1 MLYSDDFGT
10 TWQWPK
16 GGGTADGLNMTE
28 CSLAVLPNNTM
39 VLNARDYMGQ
49 LWHTVHRATMWS
61 SDEGETVSSQA
72 VKNLRSHFL
81 S

>member
-1 MLYSDDFGT
+1 MDCGLAVLLIETGAFARAGL

-28 CSLAVLPNNTM
+28 CSLAALPNNTV

-49 LWHTVHRATMWS
+49 LAHTVHRATMWS
-61 SDEGETVSSQA
+61 SDEGASTQ
-72 VKNLRSHFL
+72 R
-81 S
+81 